1 MALRRSLST
10 LRVLYR
16 GESRQIYLTDS
27 NAKGLRG
34 PLRLAVGVAPNLAT
48 VEGHYGIVPANNAL
62 DCTLEAC
69 ILLKKWPQCATEYQR
84 TRGIARAQLAEMW
97 LSSDCRRAKKA
108 IDEIIDD
115 L

>member
-1 MALRRSLST
+1 MVLARRLST

-27 NAKGLRG
+27 NAKSLRG
-34 PLRLAVGVAPNLAT
+34 PLRLAIGVEPNVAT
-48 VEGHYGIVPANNAL
+48 VEGHYGIVPANNTL

-69 ILLKKWPQCATEYQR
+69 MLLKKWPNCEPEYQR
-84 TRGIARAQLAEMW
+84 TKSITRAQLAAIW
-97 LSSDCRRAKKA
+97 LNSDCKRVKKA